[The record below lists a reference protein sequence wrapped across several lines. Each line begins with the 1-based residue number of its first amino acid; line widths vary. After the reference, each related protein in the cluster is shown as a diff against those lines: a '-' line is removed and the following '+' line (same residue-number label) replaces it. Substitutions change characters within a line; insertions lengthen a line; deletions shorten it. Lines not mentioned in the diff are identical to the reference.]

1 MNTDEYDYI
10 VVGGGSAGCVA
21 AARLAQAG
29 GGRVL
34 LLEAGAAADLNP
46 ETLSADGFKE
56 AFEDFLRQPGFHDL
70 HTENIRAK
78 KFAGRSFDEVQR

>member
-56 AFEDFLRQPGFHDL
+56 AFAAPFALGRPWPEELRP
-70 HTENIRAK
+70 
-78 KFAGRSFDEVQR
+78 